1 MNQKSL
7 SIILI
12 IKPNNK
18 IPTHAYRKGNA
29 NCGSQ
34 IHRNEPKLV
43 KDHLIQEDP
52 KTQLKKKKHK
62 FKSVESGFLDDRLY
76 TNRFRYRIIVIKE
89 KKLRIKRN
97 DSGRDELT

>member
-1 MNQKSL
+1 MNQKTV
-7 SIILI
+7 SIIL
-12 IKPNNK
+12 KHK
-18 IPTHAYRKGNA
+18 AIPTHAYRDRNA
-29 NCGSQ
+29 NSGSQ
-34 IHRNEPKLV
+34 IHRKEQKLV

-76 TNRFRYRIIVIKE
+76 TNRFRHRIIVIKE